1 MTELTSAPDI
11 SRIEIPMDTWTAPFW
26 QAAAEE
32 KLALPRCGD
41 CQTFRWPPGPFCPA
55 CRSQAVDWVG
65 AGRAE
70 LYSYTVLRRPGASHE
85 EPGSVIVPGLVSFPE
100 AGGVR
105 IMAAIIDSPVDAV
118 KIGMPLTLRWV
129 PKGDTN
135 VPVFVIDQTE

>member
-1 MTELTSAPDI
+1 MIAITSAPDI

-26 QAAAEE
+26 EATAQE
-32 KLALPRCGD
+32 KLTLPRCGD

-55 CRSQAVDWVG
+55 CRSQAVGWVE

-70 LYSYTVLRRPGASHE
+70 LYSYTVLRRAGASPE
-85 EPGSVIVPGLVSFPE
+85 EPGSVIVPGLVAFPE

-118 KIGMPLTLRWV
+118 KIGAPLVLRWV
-129 PKGDTN
+129 PKGGTN
-135 VPVFVIDQTE
+135 VPVFAIDQRE